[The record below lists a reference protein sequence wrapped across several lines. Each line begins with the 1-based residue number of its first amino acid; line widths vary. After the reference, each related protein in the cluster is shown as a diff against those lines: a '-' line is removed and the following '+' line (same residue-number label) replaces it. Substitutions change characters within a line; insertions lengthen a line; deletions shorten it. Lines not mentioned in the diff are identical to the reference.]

1 MRIIGNL
8 LWWLFG
14 GLEAAFGYFIGHVMK
29 FNEQVSGAIESF
41 PIDNLTL
48 KSFFNSDVIKG
59 SAISKAIQVHPIP
72 YARHSAMTAKLPDVI
87 MWFAW

>member
-1 MRIIGNL
+1 M
-8 LWWLFG
+8 
-14 GLEAAFGYFIGHVMK
+14 
-29 FNEQVSGAIESF
+29 S
-41 PIDNLTL
+41 L

-72 YARHSAMTAKLPDVI
+72 YAWHSAMTAKLPDVI